1 MKKTLCTLL
10 FASASL
16 VALAEPR
23 KLVMDCEALPEGEPP
38 KEVFVVDGKF
48 SVVAKEGNKALE
60 IGVSGEL
67 ADSNALIGDSA
78 AGSASFEVRVLATK
92 AGRSTPRFGIGVHG
106 QSGYRILVFPAKKEL
121 QLTKGEEIIKTVP
134 FDWKSGEWLKLKLD
148 VKKVAEG
155 KWTIAAKAWGATEAE
170 PAAPQFTH
178 EDATLKGQG
187 KCSIWGTLFSG
198 TPIYFDDLKVELE

>member
-1 MKKTLCTLL
+1 MKRIISTFLL
-10 FASASL
+10 ATVSMI
-16 VALAEPR
+16 ALADTR
-23 KLVMDCEALPEGEPP
+23 KLVLDCEALPEGEPP
-38 KEVFVVDGKF
+38 KEVFVVEGKF
-48 SVVAKEGNKALE
+48 NIVARDGNKALE
-60 IGVSGEL
+60 IGISGEL

-78 AGSASFEVRVLATK
+78 AGSASFTARVLATRV
-92 AGRSTPRFGIGVHG
+92 GRSTPRFGIGVHG

-121 QLTKGEEIIKTVP
+121 QLTKGDEIIKTVP

-155 KWTIAAKAWGATEAE
+155 KWTISAKAWPASDSE
-170 PAAPQFTH
+170 PKESQFTH

>member
-16 VALAEPR
+16 IVLAEPR
-23 KLVMDCEALPEGEPP
+23 KLVMDCEALTEGEPP
-38 KEVFVVDGKF
+38 KEVFVVEGKF

-106 QSGYRILVFPAKKEL
+106 QS
-121 QLTKGEEIIKTVP
+121 
-134 FDWKSGEWLKLKLD
+134 
-148 VKKVAEG
+148 
-155 KWTIAAKAWGATEAE
+155 
-170 PAAPQFTH
+170 
-178 EDATLKGQG
+178 
-187 KCSIWGTLFSG
+187 
-198 TPIYFDDLKVELE
+198 